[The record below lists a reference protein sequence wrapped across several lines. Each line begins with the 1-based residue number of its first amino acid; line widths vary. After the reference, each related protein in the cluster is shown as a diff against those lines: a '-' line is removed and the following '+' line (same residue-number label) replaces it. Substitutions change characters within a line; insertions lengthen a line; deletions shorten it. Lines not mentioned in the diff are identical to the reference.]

1 MKNCVLLLFC
11 LILALFLVL
20 QGPLLG
26 ALFLGFLLFSGYALL
41 QGHPLRRVLAMAWSS
56 IWKVRLLFIVFMLIG
71 MLTGAWRAS
80 GTIAYLVLLF
90 SEMIRPSCFLLL
102 AFLANCA
109 VSFLLGSSFATAATM
124 GVVSMNIGLSLGVPP
139 LFTGGAILSGVYFG
153 DRMSPVSTS
162 AMLVCVLTGTD
173 IYRNIRSMACS
184 AFAPFLLACAAY
196 LLLGL
201 RESAG
206 AGAPAADSL
215 RGFAALYS
223 FSPWL
228 LLPALSIL
236 GCSLLHVPIRWNM
249 ALSIALAA
257 LLALFEQG
265 MPARELARSL
275 ILGYRSPS
283 PELSGLA
290 DGGGLVSMLK
300 VAAIVCLSSSYAGIF
315 EATGLLDGL
324 KAKFESLAARRG
336 RAPAVAAAGLFSSLI
351 ACNQTF
357 AIVLTHQICSR
368 FGLSREKLALALE
381 DSAVILS
388 PLVPW
393 SIACA
398 VVLDATD
405 SAAGAVFFAVYL
417 YLIPLWNLWRSRG
430 L

>member
-1 MKNCVLLLFC
+1 MKNLVLLTFC

-41 QGHPLRRVLAMAWSS
+41 QGHTPARILAMAWSS

-80 GTIAYLVLLF
+80 GTIAYLVSLF
-90 SEMIRPSCFLLL
+90 SQMIHPAGFLPL

-162 AMLVCVLTGTD
+162 AMLVCALTGTN
-173 IYRNIRSMACS
+173 IYRNIRSMARS

-196 LLLGL
+196 LALGL
-201 RESAG
+201 RGSAG
-206 AGAPAADSL
+206 GLPAETGLSGLAS
-215 RGFAALYS
+215 LYS

-236 GCSLLHVPIRWNM
+236 ACSFLKVPVRWNM
-249 ALSIALAA
+249 AVSIALASA
-257 LLALFEQG
+257 LALWQQG
-265 MPARELARSL
+265 MAHSDLLRSL
-275 ILGYRSPS
+275 ILGFRSPV
-283 PELSGLA
+283 PALSSLA
-290 DGGGLVSMLK
+290 DGGGMVSMLK

-324 KAKFESLAARRG
+324 KGKFEKLAARRG
-336 RAPAVAAAGLFSSLI
+336 SAPAFAAAGLFSSLI

-357 AIVLTHQICSR
+357 AIILTHQFCSR
-368 FGLSREKLALALE
+368 FGLSREKFALALE

-398 VVLDATD
+398 VVLDATG
-405 SAAGAVFFAVYL
+405 SQAGAVLFAFYL
-417 YLIPLWNLWRSRG
+417 YLIPLWNLWRGRG